1 MIKRW
6 LAALAAC
13 LLWAGCALG
22 EEPVKYDSLPE
33 IFVISVEQDERKID
47 DGSAYVYKEYV
58 TTVNPQV
65 NEALRTLVDGYDEAL
80 TPTLQ
85 MDPRKK
91 GKRGSALN
99 IDTVYYRT
107 GDRYLSTLTI
117 ARVSFRE
124 EQLSTDFTTRTW
136 DLETGRRLMLTDLF
150 APDSAAW
157 DILSQGVRQH
167 LNTIFPGEERDTQAI
182 ERLAS
187 PEGLAE
193 ADFTLSGMELTL
205 HYPASAIIPGKVT
218 LTHVRFFYPEFSG
231 MMTETGIAATDNSRW
246 KMIAVTCDDGPKD
259 YFSSYALDAFRQIGA
274 RVTYFTVGKQLER
287 YGYVLQ
293 KQYDQNQIFGNHTF
307 KHWSG
312 SAYKTDERRLKE
324 PQDSAVWTLQLV
336 GEEAS
341 LFRAPGGTYGTWVDA
356 KIPMP
361 IIQWSV
367 DTYDYTGKSPKQ
379 IFYVF
384 RDKVQEGDIVLCHDT
399 GQYFYKSIPLWGEH
413 LLQRGFMFV
422 TVDELACAYGTE
434 LENSVVYWSV
444 RPGENSVDRSNLK

>member
-13 LLWAGCALG
+13 LLWVGCALG

-91 GKRGSALN
+91 GKRGSALH

-117 ARVSFRE
+117 ARISFRE

-167 LNTIFPGEERDTQAI
+167 LNTIFPGEERDAQAI

-193 ADFTLSGMELTL
+193 AHFTLSGMELTL

-307 KHWSG
+307 KHWG
-312 SAYKTDERRLKE
+312 GGAYKTDERRLKE

>member
-157 DILSQGVRQH
+157 DVLSQGVRQH
-167 LNTIFPGEERDTQAI
+167 LNTIFPGEERDAQAI

-444 RPGENSVDRSNLK
+444 RPGENSASRGQ